1 MRKLL
6 LVAVLG
12 LISFAICFAAEPPG
26 REYGVGSPYSITA
39 SATGVI
45 YRDLNTGVLWQANST
60 TKGDWSKL
68 TPQVAD
74 GSASAPYNTLYV
86 TTINDGAVVSMT
98 AAEKDQALNGT
109 ATLDFAATSI
119 NGVNV
124 FTAAERTQALAG
136 STTVAFEALS
146 INGVTP
152 LTDVEKTQALVGSSS
167 VDFVA
172 KDLTANS
179 ASIATIINLSPLTE
193 DPAAP
198 SEGTIYHNG
207 ASHTL
212 NIYLN
217 ATWNSIDLTPYP

>member
-26 REYGVGSPYSITA
+26 REYGTGAPYSITA

-86 TTINDGAVVSMT
+86 TTINDGAVVSLT
-98 AAEKDQALNGT
+98 AAEKDQAL
-109 ATLDFAATSI
+109 
-119 NGVNV
+119 V
-124 FTAAERTQALAG
+124 G
-136 STTVAFEALS
+136 STTVAFLS
-146 INGVTP
+146 EVLTLTP
-152 LTDVEKTQALVGSSS
+152 LAADPEVPAEGMIY
-167 VDFVA
+167 
-172 KDLTANS
+172 AND
-179 ASIATIINLSPLTE
+179 ASN
-193 DPAAP
+193 
-198 SEGTIYHNG
+198 
-207 ASHTL
+207 TL

-217 ATWNSIDLTPYP
+217 STWNVITITPYP

>member
-26 REYGVGSPYSITA
+26 REYGVGAPYSITA

-98 AAEKDQALNGT
+98 ALEKDQALNGT

-124 FTAAERTQALAG
+124 FTAAERTQAL
-136 STTVAFEALS
+136 
-146 INGVTP
+146 
-152 LTDVEKTQALVGSSS
+152 VGSSS

-179 ASIATIINLSPLTE
+179 ASIATILNLSPLTE

-217 ATWNSIDLTPYP
+217 ATWSSIDLTPYP

>member
-26 REYGVGSPYSITA
+26 REYGVGAPYSITA

-98 AAEKDQALNGT
+98 ALEKDQALNGT

-124 FTAAERTQALAG
+124 FTAAERTQAL
-136 STTVAFEALS
+136 
-146 INGVTP
+146 
-152 LTDVEKTQALVGSSS
+152 VGSSS

-179 ASIATIINLSPLTE
+179 ASIATILNLSPLTE

-217 ATWNSIDLTPYP
+217 SAWSSIDLTPYP

>member
-26 REYGVGSPYSITA
+26 REYGVGAPYSITA

-74 GSASAPYNTLYV
+74 GSASAPYNALYA
-86 TTINDGAVVSMT
+86 TTIN
-98 AAEKDQALNGT
+98 E
-109 ATLDFAATSI
+109 
-119 NGVNV
+119 VNV
-124 FTAAERTQALAG
+124 FTAAER
-136 STTVAFEALS
+136 
-146 INGVTP
+146 
-152 LTDVEKTQALVGSSS
+152 TQALVGSSS

-179 ASIATIINLSPLTE
+179 ASIATILNLSPLTE

-217 ATWNSIDLTPYP
+217 ATWSSIDLTPYPN

>member
-26 REYGVGSPYSITA
+26 REYGVGAPYSITA

-86 TTINDGAVVSMT
+86 TTIN
-98 AAEKDQALNGT
+98 
-109 ATLDFAATSI
+109 
-119 NGVNV
+119 GVNV
-124 FTAAERTQALAG
+124 FTAAE
-136 STTVAFEALS
+136 
-146 INGVTP
+146 
-152 LTDVEKTQALVGSSS
+152 KTQALVGSTT
-167 VDFVA
+167 VDFLA
-172 KDLTANS
+172 EELTASETVSNILTLTPS
-179 ASIATIINLSPLTE
+179 DWPATPTAGLMFVASTSKALML
-193 DPAAP
+193 
-198 SEGTIYHNG
+198 HNG
-207 ASHTL
+207 TSWYT
-212 NIYLN
+212 
-217 ATWNSIDLTPYP
+217 IDLTPYP